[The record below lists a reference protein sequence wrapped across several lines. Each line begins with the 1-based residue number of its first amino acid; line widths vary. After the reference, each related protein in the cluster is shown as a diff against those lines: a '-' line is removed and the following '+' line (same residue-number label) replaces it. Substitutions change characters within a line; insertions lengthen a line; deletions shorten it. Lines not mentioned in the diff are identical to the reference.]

1 MDHTLNQFCCDG
13 LKSVSVSFLL
23 NQCQVYQY
31 KCRSLVK
38 ARRLLAPKVSKLA
51 GTFIHL
57 HGSLLF
63 EELLLDITIMYSIP
77 VIIYFIVRIQ

>member
-13 LKSVSVSFLL
+13 LKSVGISFLL

-38 ARRLLAPKVSKLA
+38 AR
-51 GTFIHL
+51 I
-57 HGSLLF
+57 
-63 EELLLDITIMYSIP
+63 LLDAQSFE
-77 VIIYFIVRIQ
+77 VGRNIYPPTWIFAV